1 MHEFWYDFMKTK
13 HRQKSELC
21 YMGRDSLI
29 VYIKNVEKKFDT
41 SNYELVRPLTSV
53 KNKEVIKNKDEIGG
67 KIMIEFV
74 ALTGKGYSY
83 LEDDIDENKT

>member
-1 MHEFWYDFMKTK
+1 
-13 HRQKSELC
+13 
-21 YMGRDSLI
+21 MGRDSLI
-29 VYIKNVEKKFDT
+29 VYIKNVDT

-53 KNKEVIKNKDEIGG
+53 KNKDIIALKQDEISG

-74 ALTGKGYSY
+74 ALRAKGCSY

>member
-1 MHEFWYDFMKTK
+1 MKTK

-29 VYIKNVEKKFDT
+29 VYIKNVDT

-53 KNKEVIKNKDEIGG
+53 KNKDIIALKQDEISG

-74 ALTGKGYSY
+74 ALRAKGCSY
-83 LEDDIDENKT
+83 LEGDIDENKT